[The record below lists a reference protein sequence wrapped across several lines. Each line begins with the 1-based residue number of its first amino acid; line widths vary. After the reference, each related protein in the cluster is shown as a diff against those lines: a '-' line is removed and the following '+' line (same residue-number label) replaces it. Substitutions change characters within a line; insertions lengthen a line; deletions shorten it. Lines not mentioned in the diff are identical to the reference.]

1 MNLERAMR
9 RVLCE
14 MTLIQYGS
22 TSSWGRSSGDSEGPG
37 RPSGESKP
45 MAVEWA
51 ERWELLPTDDTLV
64 MARAELDA
72 WRRSVPAD
80 VDAPDWQEDEW
91 ILTDGENYEA
101 EQVARRFN
109 TTPSRVRS
117 LRVRNGREMDFGLR
131 IDGSRPS
138 PKLDDLVERG
148 LGARQISM
156 LTGVKRST
164 AQDAINRHRK
174 AA

>member
-1 MNLERAMR
+1 MTLEQAMR
-9 RVLCE
+9 NVIVQ

-22 TSSWGRSSGDSEGPG
+22 TQSWGRSSGDGDSPG
-37 RPSGESKP
+37 RPSGESAP
-45 MAVEWA
+45 LAVVWA
-51 ERWELLPTDDTLV
+51 GKWEADPTEDTLV

-72 WRRSVPAD
+72 WKRSVPRD
-80 VDAPDWQEDEW
+80 DDTPDWQEDEW
-91 ILTDGENYEA
+91 VLADGENYSA

-117 LRVRNGREMDFGLR
+117 LRVRNGREMEFGLR
-131 IDGSRPS
+131 IDGSRPA
-138 PKLDDLVERG
+138 PKLTELVERG

-156 LTGVKRST
+156 LTGVKRAT

-174 AA
+174 VA